1 MLVYGKFKEL
11 VADNEREIIAYER
24 ANEGRSII
32 TAINNSFSDCVGIE
46 IQTDYP
52 NEKYMDL
59 IRGNIVKTSST
70 GKMKIELKAKQGTIL
85 KRWINGSNI
94 NGMKMFRY

>member
-1 MLVYGKFKEL
+1 
-11 VADNEREIIAYER
+11 
-24 ANEGRSII
+24 
-32 TAINNSFSDCVGIE
+32 
-46 IQTDYP
+46 
-52 NEKYMDL
+52 MDL